1 MKLKPVYYITAL
13 LLAIIIFA
21 ANFLSTDLF
30 AVGLP
35 SFSVWFVLSIFA
47 FTCGWLINKTLGYN
61 HGGKVVF
68 AVIISAI
75 FLSIVVISLF
85 SDYFGFSN
93 FLVENIILYILRNI
107 SLGATALFG
116 MAVAEVIYL
125 QKKIEVEKR
134 NYENEDNLFSENAK
148 RQADLIIEEAK
159 LKAAGIIFEAEKNA
173 QETIFNKQKIEQ
185 QIKEFIR
192 TEKELINKYQADEKQ
207 DIQ

>member
-1 MKLKPVYYITAL
+1 MRYKPIYYSTAL

-35 SFSVWFVLSIFA
+35 SFSVWFVLSIFS
-47 FTCGWLINKTLGYN
+47 FTCGWLIDKTLGYN

-68 AVIISAI
+68 AVLISAI
-75 FLSIVVISLF
+75 FLSIVVITLF

-93 FLVENIILYILRNI
+93 FLVENIILYLLRNI

-116 MAVAEVIYL
+116 MAAAEVIYL
-125 QKKIEVEKR
+125 QKKLEVEKR
-134 NYENEDNLFSENAK
+134 SFENDENLISENAK
-148 RQADLIIEEAK
+148 KQADLIIEEAK
-159 LKAAGIIFEAEKNA
+159 LNAEKIIFEAQKQA
-173 QETIFNKQKIEQ
+173 QETAFNKGKMEQ
-185 QIKEFIR
+185 QIKEFIKI
-192 TEKELINKYQADEKQ
+192 EKELINKYQSDEKQ

>member
-1 MKLKPVYYITAL
+1 MRYKPVYYTTAF
-13 LLAIIIFA
+13 LLALIIFA

-68 AVIISAI
+68 AVIIAAI

-85 SDYFGFSN
+85 SEYFGFSG

-107 SLGATALFG
+107 SLGAVAFFG
-116 MAVAEVIYL
+116 MAVSEVIHL
-125 QKKIEVEKR
+125 QKRVESDR
-134 NYENEDNLFSENAK
+134 LDSETETSLISENAK
-148 RQADLIIEEAK
+148 KEAELVVQEAK
-159 LKAAGIIFEAEKNA
+159 LKAEQIIFDAEKKA
-173 QETIFNKQKIEQ
+173 HETLFNKERIEQ
-185 QIKEFIR
+185 QIKEFIK
-192 TEKELINKYQADEKQ
+192 TEKELIKKYQSEENQ
-207 DIQ
+207 DIH

>member
-1 MKLKPVYYITAL
+1 MRHKPVYYLTAL

-68 AVIISAI
+68 AVLISAI

-93 FLVENIILYILRNI
+93 FLVENIILYLLRNI
-107 SLGATALFG
+107 SLGAAALFG

-125 QKKIEVEKR
+125 QKKVEISKR
-134 NYENEDNLFSENAK
+134 NYEDDENMFSENAK
-148 RQADLIIEEAK
+148 RQAELIIEEAK
-159 LKAAGIIFEAEKNA
+159 LKAEKIIFDAQKKS
-173 QETIFNKQKIEQ
+173 QETIFNKEKIEQ

-192 TEKELINKYQADEKQ
+192 TEKELINKYQSEEKQ

>member
-1 MKLKPVYYITAL
+1 MRYKPVYYTTAV

-68 AVIISAI
+68 AVIIAAI

-85 SDYFGFSN
+85 SEYFGFSG
-93 FLVENIILYILRNI
+93 FLVENIILYLLRNI
-107 SLGATALFG
+107 SLGAVALFG
-116 MAVAEVIYL
+116 MAVSEVIHL
-125 QKKIEVEKR
+125 QKMVESDR
-134 NYENEDNLFSENAK
+134 LDHETETSLISENAK
-148 RQADLIIEEAK
+148 KEAELVVK
-159 LKAAGIIFEAEKNA
+159 EAELKAEQIIFEAEKKA
-173 QETIFNKQKIEQ
+173 HEALFNKERIEQ
-185 QIKEFIR
+185 QIKEFIK
-192 TEKELINKYQADEKQ
+192 TEKELIKKYQSEENQ
-207 DIQ
+207 DIH

>member
-1 MKLKPVYYITAL
+1 MKLKPVYYFTAL

-47 FTCGWLINKTLGYN
+47 FSCGWLINKTLGYN

-93 FLVENIILYILRNI
+93 FLVENIILYLLRNI

-116 MAVAEVIYL
+116 MAVSEVIHL
-125 QKKIEVEKR
+125 QKKVEVEKR
-134 NYENEDNLFSENAK
+134 NCSDEETIFFENAQK
-148 RQADLIIEEAK
+148 KADLIIEEANI
-159 LKAAGIIFEAEKNA
+159 KAEKIIFEAEKKA
-173 QETIFNKQKIEQ
+173 QEINFNKQKIEQ

>member
-1 MKLKPVYYITAL
+1 MKYKSVYYVTAL

-68 AVIISAI
+68 AVIIAAI
-75 FLSIVVISLF
+75 FLSILVITLF

-107 SLGATALFG
+107 SLGAIALFG
-116 MAVAEVIYL
+116 MAVSEVIYL
-125 QKKIEVEKR
+125 QKKVAVEKR
-134 NYENEDNLFSENAK
+134 NSEDDTNLLTANAHK
-148 RQADLIIEEAK
+148 EAELIIEEAK
-159 LKAAGIIFEAEKNA
+159 IKADKIIFEAEKKSN
-173 QETIFNKQKIEQ
+173 EIIFNKDKIEQ
-185 QIKEFIR
+185 QIKEFIK
-192 TEKELINKYQADEKQ
+192 TERELIKKYQSEENQ

>member
-1 MKLKPVYYITAL
+1 MKYKSVYYLTAL

-35 SFSVWFVLSIFA
+35 SFSVWFVLSIFS

-68 AVIISAI
+68 AVLISAI
-75 FLSIVVISLF
+75 FLSIVVITMF

-93 FLVENIILYILRNI
+93 FLVENIILYLLRNI

-116 MAVAEVIYL
+116 MAVSEVFFL
-125 QKKIEVEKR
+125 QKKLEVEKR
-134 NYENEDNLFSENAK
+134 TYEDDAELISANAK
-148 RQADLIIEEAK
+148 KEAELIIEEAK
-159 LKAAGIIFEAEKNA
+159 LKAEKIVFEAEKKSHEA
-173 QETIFNKQKIEQ
+173 LFNKERVEQ
-185 QIKEFIR
+185 QIKEFIK
-192 TEKELINKYQADEKQ
+192 TEKELIRKYQSEENQ